1 MKNIFSGAPLWV
13 RCRSIILP
21 FLHGYHLSQGL
32 GLGDYIVEHYGGK
45 IVCRMMDRTPES
57 FDRIVYKDATW
68 RSWVNQDKCMIGQ
81 IGHAFGYYDYGIET
95 GLVSLFSGRDDVA
108 TYICGYVRAA
118 LQSGLLHTVGEGKEA
133 FIAYKCPGERA
144 SLRAVWPLLK
154 AVCQS
159 MNLSQMLRFVRLMQT
174 AGPGTEDQ
182 FKKAKEQ
189 CIFVGMVCVLEPY
202 QGQGYMR
209 RLLELA
215 FAEGDRL
222 GVPVILETDAVSKCD
237 KYVHLGM
244 ELVLTRDLGEYGKI
258 YDLIRYPA
266 GKGSVPEKP

>member
-1 MKNIFSGAPLWV
+1 M
-13 RCRSIILP
+13 
-21 FLHGYHLSQGL
+21 L
-32 GLGDYIVEHYGGK
+32 GKTLDENV
-45 IVCRMMDRTPES
+45 
-57 FDRIVYKDATW
+57 
-68 RSWVNQDKCMIGQ
+68 IGQ
-81 IGHAFGYYDYGIET
+81 IGHAFGYYDYGTET
-95 GLVSLFSGRDDVA
+95 GLVSLFSNRDDVA
-108 TYICGYVRAA
+108 TYISGYARAA
-118 LQSGLLHTVGEGKEA
+118 LQSGMLYTVEDGKEA
-133 FIAYKCPGERA
+133 FIAYKRPGEKA

-159 MNLSQMLRFVRLMQT
+159 MDLAQMLRFVRAMQK
-174 AGPGTEDQ
+174 AGTGTEDK
-182 FKKAKEQ
+182 FKKAKKQ

-222 GVPVILETDAVSKCD
+222 GVPVILETDAISKCD

-266 GKGSVPEKP
+266 GRSGTPAKP